1 MPRAPG
7 LAGTM
12 PIVAII
18 AVAAGA
24 ASALVYATL
33 LTGSPAA
40 FLLAYLAQ
48 LPLFAVGLWMGTGAM
63 ALASLTGVVVT
74 FVTGGFVFAIVYAV
88 SNAAPALVVVRQA
101 LLWRPKDG
109 GIEWYPPGNL
119 LLVLFGL
126 ASVVFLAVAIGFAG
140 RDGGLEGMLV
150 TFIVE
155 TFRKL
160 RGPGAP
166 DMPDF
171 DAYAAQIARLFAG
184 VVAVSWLVM
193 TFLNG
198 TLAQAIVR
206 KAGVNRRPS
215 PRMADLD
222 LPAWLAGLSAIFAA
236 GIFLDG
242 FGGFVSRN
250 MMVIFVALY
259 TIAGL
264 GVVHSLVSGLQ
275 WRGMA
280 LGAVYGALIV
290 FGWPAVVLAVL
301 GLIEPFANLKA
312 RVPSGTPPQN

>member
-1 MPRAPG
+1 
-7 LAGTM
+7 M

-48 LPLFAVGLWMGTGAM
+48 LPLFAAGLWLGTGAM

-74 FVTGGFVFAIVYAV
+74 FLTGGFVFATIYTVA
-88 SNAAPALVVVRQA
+88 NAAPALVVVRQA
-101 LLWRPKDG
+101 LLWRPKNG
-109 GIEWYPPGNL
+109 GVEWYPPGPL
-119 LLVLFGL
+119 LLALFAL
-126 ASVVFLAVAIGFAG
+126 ASAVFAAVAIAFAG
-140 RDGGLEGMLV
+140 HAGGLEGALE

-166 DMPDF
+166 GLADLDV
-171 DAYAAQIARLFAG
+171 YASQIARLFAG
-184 VVAVSWLVM
+184 VVAVSWLLM
-193 TFLNG
+193 TFVNG
-198 TLAQAIVR
+198 ILAQAIVR

-215 PRMADLD
+215 PQMAEID
-222 LPAWLAGLSAIFAA
+222 LPRWLTWLSAIFAV
-236 GIFLDG
+236 GILLDG

-250 MMVIFVALY
+250 MMVILVAVY
-259 TIAGL
+259 AIAGL
-264 GVVHSLVSGLQ
+264 GVVHSLVRGLQ

-280 LGAVYGALIV
+280 LGAVYGALVV
-290 FGWPAVVLAVL
+290 FGWPVVVLAVL
-301 GLIEPFANLKA
+301 GLVEPFANIKA
-312 RVPSGTPPQN
+312 RGPSGSPPQN